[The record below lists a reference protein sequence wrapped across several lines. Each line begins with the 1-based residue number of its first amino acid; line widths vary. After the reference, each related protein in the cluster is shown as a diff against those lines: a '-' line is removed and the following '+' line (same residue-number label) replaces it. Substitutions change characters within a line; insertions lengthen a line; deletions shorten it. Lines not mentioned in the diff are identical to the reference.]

1 MRYLPPSYGSWR
13 RKAFGTLLVI
23 AFAPLL
29 LVVFVQAVNE
39 MARAILD
46 VLGPFIPWAVAGVF
60 LFGLYSLI
68 IRRYRR

>member
-1 MRYLPPSYGSWR
+1 VRYLLPSYRSWR
-13 RKAFGTLLVI
+13 KKAVGGLLVI

-29 LVVFVQAVNE
+29 LVVAVRAVNE

-46 VLGPFIPWAVAGVF
+46 VLGPFIPWAIAGVF